1 MLDAALRNHRL
12 QTLAHF
18 VRNTRLVE
26 ANLGIALVS
35 QLAGTARLYAKNAAG
50 KTRFSAVFG
59 INGRIRNA
67 GAR

>member
-12 QTLAHF
+12 QMLAHF

-35 QLAGTARLYAKNAAG
+35 QLAENARFYAKNAAG
-50 KTRFSAVFG
+50 KTRSSAVFG
-59 INGRIRNA
+59 KNGRLRNA
-67 GAR
+67 GVR